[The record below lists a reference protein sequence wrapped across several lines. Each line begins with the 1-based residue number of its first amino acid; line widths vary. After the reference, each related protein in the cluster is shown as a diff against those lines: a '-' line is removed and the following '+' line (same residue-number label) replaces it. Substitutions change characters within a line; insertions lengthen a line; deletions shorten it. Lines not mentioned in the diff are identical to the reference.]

1 MKFSH
6 GPSQPAS
13 LKNQANLDVQR
24 ADADSMQKYDPERNW
39 FLMGFWMVL
48 DVLSKIVQA
57 DWFCLEFPKGGFFW
71 NFAKKKGRLS
81 KSGVC
86 HPKFNGLVGESLGP
100 PPPQK
105 KMLPRLTTSRGPLK
119 SCLQK
124 WWRSSQLLLSSDD
137 G

>member
-100 PPPQK
+100 PPPK
-105 KMLPRLTTSRGPLK
+105 KRCFHDLRLHVGPSRVVY
-119 SCLQK
+119 
-124 WWRSSQLLLSSDD
+124 RSGGDPPNCF
-137 G
+137 